1 MESSISIII
10 FEFFSHFRYYS
21 GMKLDIS
28 QYYLLHHALINGFG
42 WSRQEWYE
50 LSKAL
55 WLMDKRH
62 ENLLQKLF
70 EECWNKLT
78 QLNETHDNIDPIRKP
93 IITRNSEKDSPS
105 VSASEKRI
113 LTNQQINATENSFLK
128 PKYNVIYL
136 EVFQSASQ
144 ETNQESGVGFSLS
157 PDLASSWEQHSFI
170 FSDRYLPIR
179 LRKLQQYWR
188 YLSRRSIKT
197 LSPNIDFN
205 STIDQVTL
213 IGYFDKFAF
222 ERSVKHQWKFHFL
235 IDHGGSMTA
244 FNESAERLIETFIQS
259 LGTKDLNRWYFYN
272 YPEDYLFRDLAHTNA
287 ITLDNWYKQ
296 LKMQPSMVFII
307 SDGGA
312 ARSSNNEERLAAS
325 IEFLRRL
332 HDCTSH
338 MMWFNPMSQARWQGT
353 SAAGIAEKVSMLA
366 LSKEGLQQLPAKLKY
381 I

>member
-1 MESSISIII
+1 MESSINIII

-62 ENLLQKLF
+62 EALLQKLF

-78 QLNETHDNIDPIRKP
+78 QLNETHNNIAPIRKP
-93 IITRNSEKDSPS
+93 IIRNSEKDPPAAP
-105 VSASEKRI
+105 ASEKRI

-296 LKMQPSMVFII
+296 LNIQPSMVFII

-312 ARSSNNEERLAAS
+312 ARSSNNEERLSAS

-332 HDCTSH
+332 RDCTSH
-338 MMWFNPMSQARWQGT
+338 IMWFNPISQARWQGT
-353 SAAGIAEKVSMLA
+353 SAADIAEKVSMLA